1 MKENSLTINS
11 NTISNEVIF
20 ANRIITDFS
29 ESVGN
34 RVLSVDDV
42 SNTFNS
48 KPRPTTFS
56 VIDNFD
62 VRDKRAIKY
71 ITYVKDRRFTQQR
84 QLLA

>member
-1 MKENSLTINS
+1 MILIGEGKFLTINS
-11 NTISNEVIF
+11 NTISNGIF

-48 KPRPTTFS
+48 KQS
-56 VIDNFD
+56 W
-62 VRDKRAIKY
+62 
-71 ITYVKDRRFTQQR
+71 
-84 QLLA
+84 